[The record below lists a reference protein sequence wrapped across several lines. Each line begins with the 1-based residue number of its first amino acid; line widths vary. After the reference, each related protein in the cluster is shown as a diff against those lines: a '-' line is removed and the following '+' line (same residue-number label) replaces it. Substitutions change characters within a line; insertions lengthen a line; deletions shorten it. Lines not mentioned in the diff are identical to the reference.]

1 LGTSLIRPGGNQQK
15 SATIIF
21 EANGTAHGIAGENIL
36 ERLNKQ
42 ELRELKSAVARNTRG
57 DNELKLLEALS
68 AF

>member
-1 LGTSLIRPGGNQQK
+1 MELL
-15 SATIIF
+15 
-21 EANGTAHGIAGENIL
+21 ENIL

-42 ELRELKSAVARNTRG
+42 EMRELKSAVARNTRG